1 MKAMILAAGSGTRLR
16 PLTARIPKCMIP
28 IGGKPILER
37 TIEHLR
43 RYGVTELVINVC
55 TLPQV
60 IMDTFGDGE
69 RWGVHIVYS
78 VEERPLGTAGGVKRA
93 ARFFDQAP
101 FVVWYGDNLSRC
113 DLDRLIGYHHAKGG
127 LATIALF
134 ERESVSQSG
143 IVGLDEDDRIQRFL
157 EKPRPDQIFS
167 HWVNAGILILEP
179 NVLDLI
185 PSGRLDFSLDIFP
198 ALLAARHRL
207 YGYRLSN
214 AEGLWWVDTPADLA
228 RVQAE
233 WQDLEETP

>member
-16 PLTARIPKCMIP
+16 PLTERVPKCMIP

-113 DLDRLIGYHHAKGG
+113 NVGRLIARHTAKGSV
-127 LATIALF
+127 ATVALHH
-134 ERESVSQSG
+134 REEVSQSG
-143 IVGLDEDDRIQRFL
+143 IVGLDRDDRIVRFL
-157 EKPRPDQIFS
+157 EKPRPEQIFS
-167 HWVNAGILILEP
+167 HWVNAGIYVLAP
-179 NVLDLI
+179 AVLDFV
-185 PSGRLDFSLDIFP
+185 PGEAPADFARDVFP
-198 ALLAARHRL
+198 AMLLAGQPL
-207 YGYRLSN
+207 YGYPL
-214 AEGLWWVDTPADLA
+214 AAQEGLWWIDRPEDLA
-228 RVQAE
+228 RVQAA
-233 WQDLEETP
+233 WEEQT